1 MYQYKKDVNMKKE
14 ISVKLFFTVLWRG
27 VCQVLKAIGKLFGYK
42 EGTTF
47 GKMVW
52 RVFATCVTTLLLLLT
67 VSVVYVFCNDVVYRK
82 WIRPNTSP
90 SVYVEEHLG
99 NSIYFQDLYYRNGRV
114 IDKENG
120 KTLIDDVKWVAKTTD
135 TLAVFAVDDKRGF
148 LNRFTGEVVVPCI
161 YDRAWVFAE
170 GMAAVEKNGKLLF
183 IDQSGKVVI
192 DKGHVVPFETDGYFF
207 RSGYCVVSN
216 TADDNWGLIDK
227 TGNWVLAPEYEH
239 IGHPND
245 SLWVVKKNGYYGVL
259 TETLDTLFAS
269 ELCGVVVHDNFIEA
283 RFDDHTAKLFDF
295 KGKLVEDFVIDEVEN
310 MTYET
315 TELRQM
321 AIEDE
326 GTVSGMEEP
335 VNAVADCQKYGVN
348 NEVLGWRY
356 GLLDRNGK
364 RVTPPVYTS
373 IDAIGKDLYLCMP
386 YGTIING
393 KGESV
398 E

>member
-1 MYQYKKDVNMKKE
+1 MKKE

-47 GKMVW
+47 GKVVW
-52 RVFATCVTTLLLLLT
+52 RLFATCVTTLLLLLT
-67 VSVVYVFCNDVVYRK
+67 VSVVYMFCDAVVYRK

-90 SVYVEEHLG
+90 GVYMEEHLG

-114 IDKENG
+114 LDKENG

-135 TLAVFAVDDKRGF
+135 TLAVFAVGDKRGY
-148 LNRFTGEVVVPCI
+148 LNRFTGEVIVPSI

-170 GMAAVEKNGKLLF
+170 GLAAVEKKGKLLF

-192 DKGHVVPFETDGYFF
+192 DKGHVVPFETDGFFF

-216 TADDNWGLIDK
+216 AADDNWGLIDK

-259 TETLDTLFAS
+259 TETLDTLFAPV
-269 ELCGVVVHDNFIEA
+269 LCDVTVHDNFIEA
-283 RFDDHTAKLFDF
+283 RFDDYTAKQYDF
-295 KGKLVEDFVIDEVEN
+295 KGRLVTDFVIDEVEN
-310 MTYET
+310 MMTYASIEQY
-315 TELRQM
+315 RM
-321 AIEDE
+321 KVEDE
-326 GTVSGMEEP
+326 GTANYVEETVSGIAE
-335 VNAVADCQKYGVN
+335 CQKYCVYN
-348 NEVLGWRY
+348 NLLGNHY
-356 GLLDRNGK
+356 GLIARNGK
-364 RVTPPVYTS
+364 RITPPLYSS
-373 IDAIGKDLYLCMP
+373 IEAIGKDLYLCQP
-386 YGTIING
+386 QGIIING
-393 KGESV
+393 KGQRV

>member
-1 MYQYKKDVNMKKE
+1 MKKK
-14 ISVKLFFTVLWRG
+14 ISFKLFLTVVWRG

-42 EGTTF
+42 EGTAF
-47 GKMVW
+47 GKVVW

-67 VSVVYVFCNDVVYRK
+67 VSLVYVFCNDVVYRK

-90 SVYVEEHLG
+90 SVYMEEHLG
-99 NSIYFQDLYYRNGRV
+99 NSIYFQDLYYRDGRV
-114 IDKENG
+114 LDKENG

-183 IDQSGKVVI
+183 IDQLGNVVI
-192 DKGHVVPFETDGYFF
+192 DKGHIVPFETKGFFF
-207 RSGYCVVSN
+207 RSGYCVVN
-216 TADDNWGLIDK
+216 NAIDGKLGLIDK
-227 TGNWVLAPEYEH
+227 TGNWVLAPEYEL

-259 TETLDTLFAS
+259 TETLDTLFAP

-326 GTVSGMEEP
+326 GTVSGIEEP

-356 GLLDRNGK
+356 GLLDRKGK

>member
-1 MYQYKKDVNMKKE
+1 MKKK
-14 ISVKLFFTVLWRG
+14 ISFKLFLTVVWRG

-47 GKMVW
+47 GKVVW

-67 VSVVYVFCNDVVYRK
+67 VSLVYVFCNDVVYRK

-90 SVYVEEHLG
+90 GVYMEEHLG
-99 NSIYFQDLYYRNGRV
+99 NSIFFQDLYYRNGRV
-114 IDKENG
+114 LDKENG

-183 IDQSGKVVI
+183 IDQSGNVVI
-192 DKGHVVPFETDGYFF
+192 DKGHVVPFETDGFFF

-216 TADDNWGLIDK
+216 AADDNWGLIDK

-259 TETLDTLFAS
+259 TETLDTLFAP
-269 ELCGVVVHDNFIEA
+269 ELCSVAVHDNFIEA

-326 GTVSGMEEP
+326 GTVSGLEEP

-356 GLLDRNGK
+356 GLLDRKGK

>member
-1 MYQYKKDVNMKKE
+1 MKKK
-14 ISVKLFFTVLWRG
+14 ISLKLFLTVVWRG
-27 VCQVLKAIGKLFGYK
+27 VCQVLKAICKLFGYK

-47 GKMVW
+47 GRVVW

-192 DKGHVVPFETDGYFF
+192 DKGHVVPFETDGFFF

-227 TGNWVLAPEYEH
+227 TGNWVLTPEYEH

-326 GTVSGMEEP
+326 GTVSGLEEP

-356 GLLDRNGK
+356 GLLGRNGK

>member
-1 MYQYKKDVNMKKE
+1 M
-14 ISVKLFFTVLWRG
+14 
-27 VCQVLKAIGKLFGYK
+27 LKAIGKLFGYK

-47 GKMVW
+47 GKVVW

-67 VSVVYVFCNDVVYRK
+67 VSLVYVFCNDVVYRK

-90 SVYVEEHLG
+90 SVYMEEHLG
-99 NSIYFQDLYYRNGRV
+99 NSIFFQDLYYRNGRV
-114 IDKENG
+114 LDKENG

-183 IDQSGKVVI
+183 IDQSGNVVI
-192 DKGHVVPFETDGYFF
+192 DKGHVVPFETDGFFF

-216 TADDNWGLIDK
+216 AADDNWGLIDK

-239 IGHPND
+239 IGHPYD

-259 TETLDTLFAS
+259 TETLDTLFAP
-269 ELCGVVVHDNFIEA
+269 ELCGVAVHDNLIEV

-321 AIEDE
+321 AIEDD
-326 GTVSGMEEP
+326 GTASGMEEP

-356 GLLDRNGK
+356 GLLDRKGK